1 MPSMPPP
8 PTPPTNPPDR
18 LVDPTADDLSAEA
31 RARRAAGRSVRR
43 LGHALVGHD
52 ADAELLTDVAITLD
66 ELTGRLDTG
75 TSRHRPIEQVGH
87 RERGR
92 TERGAAVESYDDRP
106 FSGNASP
113 WGLDLEVHRI
123 GDEIEATVT
132 LRAAHE
138 GAPGRAHGGI
148 IAGLFDDVF
157 GFVLGVVGEPAFT
170 GELTVRYHAPT
181 PLHRPLV
188 CRGRLASRQG
198 RKLSIHGELIDR
210 EGGVETVVARGTGLF
225 ITVDPALF
233 AETMELPAP
242 PAEA

>member
-1 MPSMPPP
+1 
-8 PTPPTNPPDR
+8 
-18 LVDPTADDLSAEA
+18 LVSWPADDLSAES

-52 ADAELLTDVAITLD
+52 ADTELLADVATTLD
-66 ELTGRLDTG
+66 ELTTQLDSGAT
-75 TSRHRPIEQVGH
+75 RHRPIEQVGH

-123 GDEIEATVT
+123 ADEIEAAVT
-132 LRAAHE
+132 LGAAHE

-157 GFVLGVVGEPAFT
+157 GFVLGIVGEPAFT
-170 GELTVRYHAPT
+170 GELKVRYLAPT
-181 PLHRPLV
+181 PLHRPLL
-188 CRGRLASRQG
+188 CRGRLAARQG
-198 RKLSIHGELIDR
+198 RKLLIEGELIDR
-210 EGGVETVVARGTGLF
+210 EGDVETVVARGTGLF
-225 ITVDPALF
+225 ITVDPAMF
-233 AETMELPAP
+233 AQTMELPAP
-242 PAEA
+242 PAER

>member
-1 MPSMPPP
+1 
-8 PTPPTNPPDR
+8 
-18 LVDPTADDLSAEA
+18 VDQVSTSQDLAEITF
-31 RARRAAGRSVRR
+31 ARRTAGRALRR

-52 ADAELLTDVAITLD
+52 ADTELLADVATTL
-66 ELTGRLDTG
+66 EGLTARLDAG
-75 TSRHRPIEQVGH
+75 MQRHRPIEQVGH

-92 TERGAAVESYDDRP
+92 TERGAAIESYDDRP

-123 GDEIEATVT
+123 GDEIEATVA
-132 LRAAHE
+132 LGAAHE

-157 GFVLGVVGEPAFT
+157 GFVLGVVGKPAFT
-170 GELTVRYHAPT
+170 GELKVRYLAPT

-198 RKLSIHGELIDR
+198 RKLLIEGELID
-210 EGGVETVVARGTGLF
+210 EDGNAETVVARGTGLF
-225 ITVDPALF
+225 VTVDPAMF
-233 AETMELPAP
+233 AQTMELPAP
-242 PAEA
+242 LAEG